1 MTGARTVLAGVLLVA
16 GSLAAG
22 ASDAADDKGE
32 FGIRGAGLLKCS
44 VYNHEREARS
54 EIYHIVAAWM
64 DGYITGSNQH
74 ADDTYDI
81 VSFEST
87 ELLAALV
94 SENCKKYPDTPVF
107 AVLRLI
113 VKNSARNRL
122 HAPSKKVE
130 IAMGERKAY
139 LYEEVLRRVQQKLKA
154 GGFYKGP
161 INGAYDAATQE
172 AMKAFQTSIKFQPTG
187 FPDQLTLLRLLNA
200 GS

>member
-1 MTGARTVLAGVLLVA
+1 MTGVKRYLAPALIVGAVLHV
-16 GSLAAG
+16 SG
-22 ASDAADDKGE
+22 AVAADDKGE
-32 FGIRGAGLLKCS
+32 FGIRGAGLVTCS
-44 VYNHEREARS
+44 VYNREREKRS

-94 SENCKKYPDTPVF
+94 SENCKKFPDAPVF

-113 VKNSARNRL
+113 VKNSAKNRL

-130 IAMGERKAY
+130 IAMGDRKVS
-139 LYEEVLRRVQQKLKA
+139 LYEEVLRRIQQKLA
-154 GGFYKGP
+154 SGGFYKGP
-161 INGAYDAATQE
+161 INGTYDAATQKS
-172 AMKAFQTSIKFQPTG
+172 MKAYQASIKLQPTG
-187 FPDQLTLLRLLNA
+187 FPDQLTLLRLLNG